1 MQTTERL
8 CKNVAFG
15 SKKIASYEETQK
27 KWELVVGCHRV
38 HTAQMP
44 SMSCSCHSDA
54 VCVIVCFSIRMLCL
68 HFLHCRW
75 PNMIIPF
82 RWNEKKPKKC
92 DLLIIIISEEN
103 WFRRCTAICNAQ
115 KYTKFFWQQ
124 ILEHQTVFVL
134 IFTCLP
140 RCHVQTDEPR
150 PLF

>member
-8 CKNVAFG
+8 CKNVAFPENVAFG
-15 SKKIASYEETQK
+15 SKKIASYEKTQK
-27 KWELVVGCHRV
+27 NE
-38 HTAQMP
+38 
-44 SMSCSCHSDA
+44 SCCWYCWLSSSTHSDA

-82 RWNEKKPKKC
+82 RWNEKEPKKC

-124 ILEHQTVFVL
+124 TLEHQTVFVL

-150 PLF
+150 PLI